1 MFEFGIVV
9 SASFVLL
16 YQISIFFFR
25 YQVKSFRLDSVAIFE
40 CHSFASNFNFLT
52 WMLTN
57 WSRRRAYADE
67 NVS

>member
-1 MFEFGIVV
+1 MFEFEIIV

-16 YQISIFFFR
+16 YQTSIFSFR
-25 YQVKSFRLDSVAIFE
+25 LQVNSFRLDSVAIFE
-40 CHSFASNFNFLT
+40 CHSFASNFSFPTWLLT
-52 WMLTN
+52 K